1 MATDGLSVSGQAE
14 AGATVTI
21 RDSSNTVLGSAVA
34 NGNGQFIV
42 PLNTAQTNGQ
52 ALIATATDVAKNESA
67 AATVIAPDSTA
78 PEMPKNVVISEDGT
92 SISGTAEPGSAITIA
107 TPDGKPLGQRQSR
120 WRRSF
125 YPSPRPRTD
134 QRRTG
139 YRHRHR
145 QRQQRQPANHSAS
158 ARYHRPG

>member
-42 PLNTAQTNGQ
+42 PLNTAQTNGR
-52 ALIATATDVAKNESA
+52 AYRYRHRCRENESA

-78 PEMPKNVVISEDGT
+78 PEMPKT
-92 SISGTAEPGSAITIA
+92 
-107 TPDGKPLGQRQSR
+107 
-120 WRRSF
+120 W
-125 YPSPRPRTD
+125 
-134 QRRTG
+134 
-139 YRHRHR
+139 
-145 QRQQRQPANHSAS
+145 
-158 ARYHRPG
+158 